1 MSVPQVPFGAVY
13 FRKSNPPREDW
24 ERDYGVA
31 AADGLNTF
39 RHWFMWNVIERRPG
53 VYDWDDYDRHLDLA
67 AENGL
72 KTIVAE
78 MSMTTPDWA
87 IRKYPDAVQVFSDG
101 RRLASVMSQS
111 SATPGFGRH
120 NGSGSGVLTF
130 NHPDVKEAAA
140 AFLTELASRYRGHP
154 GLWGYDVWN
163 ECGYSAGIDY
173 SEPTKEAY
181 RNWLKDKYGT
191 LDALAPIWHRYSYAE
206 WEDVEPPEDLFPYAE
221 GLDWI
226 KFKRDNNYAHM
237 QFRIDTIKA
246 ADPDALILA
255 HGVAGFVTDMASRG
269 ADDWLAASKVDV
281 YGYTWIQARRGAQP
295 WRNFFPADLIRGASR
310 GKPFW
315 HAERQGGPLWMQP
328 QVLGRD
334 KEDGRV
340 AQPEDIRVWCM
351 SSFAGGAVGMM
362 NLRYRP
368 LLNGPLF
375 GAFGSYGMDGSRTPR
390 SAMVAEIGH
399 WANDP
404 AQKPV
409 FDAKPVQ
416 GDIGIL
422 VVPEVQEFDYLLSAE
437 AGFDTYAAAMFGAYQ
452 GFFDNNILVDWVH
465 IDDIDIHH
473 TLYFPYP
480 IMLTEAQARK
490 ISDWVAKGGTLIS
503 EACPGYFG
511 DHGVV
516 GTTQPN
522 HGLEKL
528 FGVREHDVEFMP
540 DIADRYRF
548 VFKGLTVTCGGFLQS
563 YEMNGGSELAHF
575 EDGRCAVVDHKF
587 GQGRTLLVG
596 SHPSVAYHRSPET
609 EERRYFRKV
618 LDWSGRN
625 TQIECSNDQVQ
636 CRLARGEDLVLWI
649 INPTSSKQVGEVSLR
664 DWHGGDV
671 KLSWGASKH
680 AFDGRQ
686 FRLSPKD
693 AVVARL
699 SLPN

>member
-1 MSVPQVPFGAVY
+1 MPVPQVPFGAVY
-13 FRKSNPPREDW
+13 FRKSNPPRGDW

-31 AADGLNTF
+31 ADDGLNTF

-53 VYDWDDYDRHLDLA
+53 TFDWDDYDRQLDLA
-67 AENGL
+67 AKHGM
-72 KTIVAE
+72 KTIIAE

-87 IRKYPDAVQVFSDG
+87 IRRYPDAVQLFNDG
-101 RRLASVMSQS
+101 QRLVSVMSQS

-130 NHPDVKEAAA
+130 NHPEVRNAAA

-163 ECGYSAGIDY
+163 ECGYSETIDF
-173 SEPTKEAY
+173 SEPTKTAF
-181 RNWLKDKYGT
+181 RDWLKNKYGT
-191 LDALAPIWHRYSYAE
+191 LDVLAPIWHRYSYAD
-206 WEDVEPPEDLFPYAE
+206 WQDIEPPQELHPYPE

-226 KFKRDNNYAHM
+226 QFKRENNYGHM

-246 ADPDALILA
+246 ADPDAQILA

-269 ADDWLAASKVDV
+269 ADDWLAASKVDI
-281 YGYTWIQARRGAQP
+281 YGYTWIQGRRGAQP
-295 WRNFFPADLIRGASR
+295 WRNFFASDLIRGATR

-328 QVLGRD
+328 QVRGRD
-334 KEDGRV
+334 KDDGRV
-340 AQPEDIRVWCM
+340 AQPEDIRVWSL

-390 SAMVAEIGH
+390 SAMVSEIAN

-409 FDAKPVQ
+409 FEARPVQ

-437 AGFDTYAAAMFGAYQ
+437 GGFDTYAAAMFGSYR

-465 IDDIDIHH
+465 IDDLDTHH

-480 IMLTEAQARK
+480 IMLKQDQAKRLA
-490 ISDWVAKGGTLIS
+490 DWVKKGGTLIS

-516 GTTQPN
+516 GTAQPN
-522 HGLEKL
+522 HGLDAV
-528 FGVREHDVEFMP
+528 FGVQEDEVEFMP
-540 DIADRYRF
+540 DIADRDSF
-548 VFKGLTVTCGGFLQS
+548 MFKGLSVTCGGFLQS
-563 YEMNGGSELAHF
+563 YRLKGGSELARF
-575 EDGRCAVVDHKF
+575 GDGRLAAVEHAF
-587 GQGRTLLVG
+587 GRGRTLIVG
-596 SHPSVAYHRSPET
+596 SNPSVSYHRTATPEGKQF
-609 EERRYFRKV
+609 FRKL
-618 LDWSGRN
+618 LDWTGHGL
-625 TQIECSNDQVQ
+625 QIECSNAQVQ
-636 CRLARGEDLVLWI
+636 CRLSRGEADVIWI
-649 INPTSSKQVGEVSLR
+649 VNPTPTAQIGEVTLR
-664 DWHGGDV
+664 DMATVKVDMNWGGN
-671 KLSWGASKH
+671 SST
-680 AFDGRQ
+680 FDGRQ
-686 FRLSPKD
+686 FRIAHKD
-693 AVVARL
+693 AIVAKL
-699 SLPN
+699 SRDG